1 MTTNSES
8 ASLPATTRVYFT
20 DSYLFSLSGAIVLAA
35 ETDTASPDRHRIV
48 LDRTI
53 FHPQG
58 GGQPSDKGTI
68 HLNGIVFNVD
78 SLHND
83 RETGVIEHIGSY
95 ASTIASDASSRVHDG
110 KQTFQVGSVVNLSI
124 DEPMRRMHCR
134 LHSAGHL
141 LDSMMK
147 RVRPDLVAAS
157 GNHAPGM
164 SWVNYTGEVDA
175 AERSA
180 VKEALQAVVD
190 EQMCGENVVV
200 TVDLDEGTMRRSV
213 RFGLYDACE
222 CGGTHVVGTKD
233 VGRIL
238 VTKLSKNGK
247 NGVRVSYTV
256 G

>member
-20 DSYLFSLSGAIVLAA
+20 DSYLFSLSGAIVLAS
-35 ETDTASPDRHRIV
+35 ETDASDPHRHRIV

-68 HLNGIVFNVD
+68 ELNGIVFNVD
-78 SLHND
+78 SLYNN

-95 ASTIASDASSRVHDG
+95 ASTTTTLDASNRVDDDA
-110 KQTFQVGSVVNLSI
+110 KQTFQVGNVVNLSI
-124 DEPMRRMHCR
+124 DETMRRMHCR

-190 EQMCGENVVV
+190 EQLCGENVGV

-213 RFGLYDACE
+213 RFGLYDA
-222 CGGTHVVGTKD
+222 
-233 VGRIL
+233 
-238 VTKLSKNGK
+238 
-247 NGVRVSYTV
+247 
-256 G
+256 